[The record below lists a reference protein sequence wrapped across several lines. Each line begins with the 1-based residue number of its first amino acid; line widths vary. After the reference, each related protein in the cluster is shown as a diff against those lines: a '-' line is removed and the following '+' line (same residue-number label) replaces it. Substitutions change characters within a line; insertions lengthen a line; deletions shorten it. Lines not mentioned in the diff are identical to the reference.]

1 MEVYEAVQ
9 KRKSVRAYE
18 PTPIPKE
25 IMNRVLEAAWVSP
38 SANNSQPWHFIIV
51 TDPEKRKA
59 LSQGL
64 YAKFVHEAPTV
75 LVACGDEKASP
86 KWYAVDTA
94 IALQNMVLVATGEGL
109 GTCWVGSFDEDN
121 VKKLLGI
128 PDHLR
133 VIALLPVGYPRDKI
147 DLVRALNYAMKK
159 RKSLNEI
166 VSQEKY
172 GTKPADS

>member
-18 PTPIPKE
+18 SAPIPRE
-25 IMNRVLEAAWVSP
+25 VMDRVMEAAWISP
-38 SANNSQPWHFIIV
+38 SANNRQPWHFIIV
-51 TDPEKRKA
+51 TDPEKRRA
-59 LSQGL
+59 LSKGL

-75 LVACGDEKASP
+75 IVACGDEKASP

-94 IALQNMVLVATGEGL
+94 IAIQSMVLVATGEGL
-109 GTCWVGSFDEDN
+109 GTCWVGSFDEGD

-133 VIALLPVGYPRDKI
+133 VVALLPIGYPHDKI
-147 DLVRALNYAMKK
+147 DLMRALNHAMRK
-159 RKSLNEI
+159 RKALNEI

-172 GTKPADS
+172 NA